1 MILDKMLELS
11 DKQAITASA
20 VSTNVIDAG
29 GTKSPTMGRDI
40 GAGTAMYAVLTINTA
55 MAAAGAATLTLTLQD
70 SDDNATFVDRVS
82 TAAIPVA
89 DLVAGRRVNL
99 PIPPGMRR
107 YIRGNYTVGT
117 GPFTGGTVSLHVVD
131 GIDFARQYPAAP

>member
-11 DKQAITASA
+11 DKQAITATA

-29 GTKSPTMGRDI
+29 GTRAANIGRDI
-40 GAGTAMYAVLTINTA
+40 GAGTALFAALTINTTL
-55 MAAAGAATLTLTLQD
+55 AAAGAATLRLTLQD
-70 SDDNATFVDRVS
+70 SDDNVTFVDRVS
-82 TAAIPVA
+82 TADLAIA
-89 DLVAGRRVNL
+89 DLTAGKKQFL

-117 GPFTGGTVSLHVVD
+117 GPFTGGTVSLHIVD
-131 GIDFARQYPAAP
+131 GIDFARQYPATP